1 MEPLFERL
9 DHTSIAVHNIEE
21 IIPLMDM
28 VGAEFLEG
36 ADNER
41 NGFRW
46 VQYRVA
52 GGKLEFIAPTREDSF
67 LTKFL
72 AKRGDGLHHLT
83 FKVADMDDAI
93 ARAEQA
99 GYEVIDRHEGR
110 NWHEAFL
117 HPKSS
122 HGVLIQLASWD
133 DSVPSGTSSLADV
146 LTGRIFDGA

>member
-1 MEPLFERL
+1 MEGLFERL
-9 DHTSIAVHNIEE
+9 DHTSIAVHDIEE
-21 IIPLMDM
+21 IVPLMEM
-28 VGAEFLEG
+28 VGAQFLEG

-46 VQYRVA
+46 VQYRVP

-72 AKRGDGLHHLT
+72 AARGDGLHHLT
-83 FKVADMDDAI
+83 FKVSDLEAALVQ
-93 ARAEQA
+93 AEDA

-117 HPKSS
+117 HPKSA
-122 HGVLIQLASWD
+122 HGVLIQLAAWD
-133 DSVPSGTSSLADV
+133 DTVPSGASNLDDV
-146 LTGRIFDGA
+146 LAGRVFDGA

>member
-1 MEPLFERL
+1 MDGLFERL
-9 DHTSIAVHNIEE
+9 DHTSMAVHDLEDIL
-21 IIPLMDM
+21 PLMDM

-46 VQYRVA
+46 LQYRLA
-52 GGKLEFIAPTREDSF
+52 GAKLEFIAPTRSESF

-72 AKRGDGLHHLT
+72 ADHGDGLHHLT
-83 FKVADMDDAI
+83 FKVSDLDEAI
-93 ARAEQA
+93 RQA
-99 GYEVIDRHEGR
+99 QERGYEVVGRSHGR

-122 HGVLIQLASWD
+122 HGVLIQLAAWD
-133 DSVPSGTSSLADV
+133 DSVPSGSTDLAEV
-146 LTGRIFDGA
+146 LAGKVFDGA